1 MRVTDTIVESC
12 EFSAADPDGT
22 ILHGSVVDD
31 VRGGGSLRRVV
42 IGTDQVVP
50 LALSVFAALG
60 IRVDDDAER

>member
-1 MRVTDTIVESC
+1 V
-12 EFSAADPDGT
+12 EFSAADLEGAF
-22 ILHGSVVDD
+22 LHGSVLEG
-31 VRGGGSLRRVV
+31 VRGGGILRRVV